1 MMPKHVNAQ
10 PTAATMLKMP
20 LMSWGMAI
28 MSGGQLA
35 GTADALGDGPVGD
48 GPVGGTVR
56 GASPA
61 GATSGIGSAPKADAN
76 SGKSAASRQG
86 PVADWPTGVV
96 EMTRRSATQRWMVA
110 RSTGP
115 KVCPLPPMIQ

>member
-35 GTADALGDGPVGD
+35 GTADAVDD
-48 GPVGGTVR
+48 GPVGGAAR
-56 GASPA
+56 CAASA
-61 GATSGIGSAPKADAN
+61 GAASGIGSAPKADAN

-96 EMTRRSATQRWMVA
+96 EITRRSATQRWMVA